1 MTAWTRGLQNAVVST
16 MNSAEDFSQEKYVLL
31 SCCRESHVSV
41 EAQTPKGNLLRVDHF
56 VAGEESH
63 SIMQVLKAFV
73 RKHLAEEGMLDI

>member
-1 MTAWTRGLQNAVVST
+1 MTAWTRGLQNVFVSKK
-16 MNSAEDFSQEKYVLL
+16 NSVEDCSRAKYVLL

-63 SIMQVLKAFV
+63 SIVQVLKAFM
-73 RKHLAEEGMLDI
+73 RKHLAGEDILDM